1 MIPQQI
7 QKKKALSQNMN
18 MKPKHLNILLI
29 QKKKQINKAANDDK
43 FPDDYFY
50 LRVGLMS
57 HVYVLGAKRIST
69 FFGFRKLG
77 KHIVL
82 RHQKP
87 DTNGA
92 NQQWTLTKEGYI
104 GLKSHPKYVINVKG
118 TSIKD
123 GSHVVLSDSNS
134 VSFARCNF
142 AKWEIISLNKIIN
155 SLYCEYY
162 L

>member
-7 QKKKALSQNMN
+7 QKKKALSQ
-18 MKPKHLNILLI
+18 I
-29 QKKKQINKAANDDK
+29 QKKKQIK
-43 FPDDYFY
+43 
-50 LRVGLMS
+50 VGLMS

-142 AKWEIISLNKIIN
+142 AKWEIISLNKDKPLGYVIFGVTKELVKEVSPNVYEGTLNGIDK
-155 SLYCEYY
+155 
-162 L
+162 